1 MATLNK
7 IRSKA
12 GMLVVIIGVALL
24 AFIVGDF
31 LNSGHTFYAMN
42 QSKVAVVNGTN
53 IGVEEFQERVKVRT
67 DELQQM
73 YAQRG
78 MSLPE
83 GYASRINQEVYDQMV
98 NEILLNEELDEL
110 GIVVSKEELADLL
123 TGDNISPQVRQYF
136 TNPQTGEFDR
146 QGLLYFMQV
155 ILDPEAHG
163 YNTPELLAQI
173 EPQRQMWLRLE
184 KQVKEDRAIQKFA
197 NLLNRALTPNKLDL
211 ENSFEEGKTSAN
223 IAYALQPYTSIAD
236 STIAISDSELK
247 AEYNRVK
254 DFYKMPEHR
263 SIKYIALNIVPSE
276 ADYAKAKEKVEMN
289 QSIFATTDD
298 VAAFVA
304 NNSDEAYDDCF
315 VAVSS
320 MPEKMKKFAETAAVN
335 ESSPLEFENDTYTMY
350 RLMDTKVAPDSIKV
364 RLLSFQPRSTQIDSV
379 LNVLNNGGSFAELSP
394 KFNGNDEVWLT
405 ENMAPTVGRPFINKV
420 FSEGGNGYFKAESLG
435 GEHIVQILSRT
446 APVKKAKVAAY
457 VVAVTPSTETH
468 TALYNQLSSYSAANN
483 TAEKFSAAA
492 KDAGYTV
499 NSYDCSAE
507 DYSLPG
513 VNDARQAIRWAFNAD
528 KGEVSE
534 IFTLDNSF
542 VVAALDNIVKE
553 GYAPLDQVKD
563 ALSIQVR
570 NDKKAEKIIADL
582 KAKNINTLAG
592 YAEAMKAQVDS
603 AKFISFSTPS
613 IAGVGYEPV
622 LSALAPT
629 AENGKLVGPV
639 KGVRGVY
646 VFTVTDKTV
655 SQQPFDAQTEARKIQ
670 QNYNYLINSRLME
683 VLREKADIKNTMIRF
698 F

>member
-78 MSLPE
+78 MSLPD

-146 QGLLYFMQV
+146 QALLNFMQV

-197 NLLNRALTPNKLDL
+197 NLLNRAIMPNKLDL

-223 IAYALQPYTSIAD
+223 IAYALQPYTTIAD

-263 SIKYIALNIVPSE
+263 SIKYITLNIVPSE

-335 ESSPLEFENDTYTMY
+335 ASSPLEFENDTYTMY

-457 VVAVTPSTETH
+457 VVAVNPSTETH

-683 VLREKADIKNTMIRF
+683 VLRDKADIKNTMIRF

>member
-42 QSKVAVVNGTN
+42 QNKVAVVNGTN
-53 IGVEEFQERVKVRT
+53 IGVEDFQARVQTRT

-73 YAQRG
+73 YGQRG

-123 TGDNISPQVRQYF
+123 TGENISPMVRQYF

-146 QGLLYFMQV
+146 QGLLNFMQV

-163 YNTPELLAQI
+163 YNTPEMLAQI

-184 KQVKEDRAIQKFA
+184 QQVKQDRAVQKFA
-197 NLLNRALTPNKLDL
+197 NLLNRAIMPNKLDL

-236 STIAISDSELK
+236 STITVSDSELK
-247 AEYNRVK
+247 AEYNKVK
-254 DFYKMPEHR
+254 ELYKMPER
-263 SIKYIALNIVPSE
+263 RAIKYITVNIVPSE

-289 QSIFATTDD
+289 QSVFASTDD

-304 NNSDEAYDDCF
+304 NNSDESYDDSF
-315 VAVSS
+315 VAISS
-320 MPEKMKKFAETAAVN
+320 MPEKMKKFAQTAAVG

-350 RLMDTKVAPDSIKV
+350 RLMDTKVAPDSIKI

-394 KFNGNDEVWLT
+394 KFNGNDEIWLT
-405 ENMAPTVGRPFINKV
+405 ENMAMSIGRPFIAKV
-420 FSEGGNGYFKAESLG
+420 FGEAGNGYFKAESLG
-435 GEHIVQILSRT
+435 GEHIVQVLSRT

-457 VVAVTPSTETH
+457 VVAVNPSTDTH
-468 TALYNQLSSYSAANN
+468 TALYNQLSSYSASNN
-483 TAEKFSAAA
+483 TAEKFVAAA
-492 KDAGYTV
+492 KEAGYTV
-499 NSYDCSAE
+499 NSYECSAE

-528 KGEVSE
+528 KGDVSE

-542 VVAALDNIVKE
+542 VVAALENVTKE
-553 GYAPLDQVKD
+553 GYAPMEQIKEMLAMQVC
-563 ALSIQVR
+563 
-570 NDKKAEKIIADL
+570 NDKKAEKIIGDL
-582 KAKNINTLAG
+582 KAKNLNSLPD

-603 AKFISFSTPS
+603 AKFVSFSSPS

-646 VFTVTDKTV
+646 VFSVTDKTV
-655 SQQPFDAQTEARKIQ
+655 SEQPFDAQTETRKLQ
-670 QNYNYLINSRLME
+670 QNYSYLINSRLME
-683 VLREKADIKNTMIRF
+683 VLRDKADIKNTMIRF

>member
-12 GMLVVIIGVALL
+12 GLLVVIIGVALL

-42 QSKVAVVNGTN
+42 QNKVAVVNGTN

-73 YAQRG
+73 YSQRG
-78 MSLPE
+78 MTLPD
-83 GYASRINQEVYDQMV
+83 GYVSRINQEVYDQMV

-123 TGDNISPQVRQYF
+123 TGENISPMVRQYF

-146 QGLLYFMQV
+146 QGLINFMQV

-163 YNTPELLAQI
+163 YNTPEMLAQI

-184 KQVKEDRAIQKFA
+184 QQVKQDRAIQKFA
-197 NLLNRALTPNKLDL
+197 NLLNRSITPNKLDL
-211 ENSFEEGKTSAN
+211 ENSFEESKTSAN

-247 AEYNRVK
+247 AEYDKVK
-254 DFYKMPEHR
+254 EFYKMPER
-263 SIKYIALNIVPSE
+263 RAIKYITVDIVPSE

-289 QSIFATTDD
+289 QSVFATTDD

-304 NNSDEAYDDCF
+304 NNSDESYDDCF

-320 MPEKMKKFAETAAVN
+320 MPEKMKKFAQTAAVG
-335 ESSPLEFENDTYTMY
+335 ESSALEFENDTYTMY
-350 RLMDTKVAPDSIKV
+350 RLMGTKVAPDSIKV

-394 KFNGNDEVWLT
+394 KFNGNDEIWLT
-405 ENMAPTVGRPFINKV
+405 ENMAVSVGRPFIAKV
-420 FSEGGNGYFKAESLG
+420 FGETGKGYFKAESLG

-457 VVAVTPSTETH
+457 VLAVTPSTETH
-468 TALYNQLSSYSAANN
+468 TALYNQLSAYSALNH
-483 TAEKFSAAA
+483 TAEKFAAAA
-492 KDAGYTV
+492 KEAGYTV
-499 NSYDCSAE
+499 NSYECSAE

-528 KGEVSE
+528 KGDVSE
-534 IFTLDNSF
+534 IFTLDDTF
-542 VVAALDNIVKE
+542 VLAALENVTKE
-553 GYAPLDQVKD
+553 GYAPFDQVKD
-563 ALSIQVR
+563 MLAMQVR
-570 NDKKAEKIIADL
+570 NDKKAEQIIGDL
-582 KAKNINTLAG
+582 KGKNLNSLAG

-603 AKFISFSTPS
+603 AKFVSFSSPS

-646 VFTVTDKTV
+646 VFSVTDKTV
-655 SQQPFDAQTEARKIQ
+655 SEQPFDAPTETRKFQ
-670 QNYNYLINSRLME
+670 QNYTYLINSRLME
-683 VLREKADIKNTMIRF
+683 VLRDKADIKNTMIRF

>member
-12 GMLVVIIGVALL
+12 GLLVVIIGVALL

-53 IGVEEFQERVKVRT
+53 IGVEEFQERVKMRT

-78 MSLPE
+78 MNFPD
-83 GYASRINQEVYDQMV
+83 GYVSRINQEVYAQMV
-98 NEILLNEELDEL
+98 NEILLNEELEKL

-123 TGDNISPQVRQYF
+123 SGDNISPQVRQYF

-146 QGLLYFMQV
+146 QGLLNFIQV
-155 ILDPEAHG
+155 VLDPEAHG

-173 EPQRQMWLRLE
+173 EPQRQLWLRLE
-184 KQVKEDRAIQKFA
+184 QQVKQDRAIQKFA
-197 NLLNRALTPNKLDL
+197 NLLSRAVMPNKLDI
-211 ENSFEEGKTSAN
+211 ENSFEDSKTSAN

-236 STIAISDSELK
+236 STIAVSDSELK
-247 AEYNRVK
+247 AEYNKVK
-254 DFYKMPEHR
+254 ESYKMPER
-263 SIKYIALNIVPSE
+263 RAIKYIKIDIEPSE

-289 QSIFATTDD
+289 QSVFAETDD
-298 VAAFVA
+298 VVAFIA
-304 NNSDEAYDDCF
+304 NNSDESYDDSF
-315 VAVSS
+315 VAISS
-320 MPEKMKKFAETAAVN
+320 MPEKMKKFAQSAAVN

-364 RLLSFQPRSTQIDSV
+364 RLLSFQPRSTEIDSV
-379 LNVLNNGGSFAELSP
+379 LNVLNNGGSFAELSA
-394 KFNGNDEVWLT
+394 KYNGNDEIWLT
-405 ENMAPTVGRPFINKV
+405 ENMASSVGRPFINKV
-420 FSEGGNGYFKAESLG
+420 FSETGNGYFKAESLG

-457 VVAVTPSTETH
+457 VLAVVPSTETH
-468 TALYNQLSSYSAANN
+468 TVLYNQLSSYSAINN
-483 TAEKFSAAA
+483 TAEKFSAGA
-492 KDAGYTV
+492 KEAGYTV
-499 NSYDCSAE
+499 SSYECSAE

-513 VNDARQAIRWAFNAD
+513 ISDARQAIRWAFNAD

-534 IFTLDNSF
+534 IFTIDDSF
-542 VVAALDNIVKE
+542 VIAALDNISKE
-553 GYAPLDQVKD
+553 GYTPLEQLKD
-563 ALSIQVR
+563 MLTMQIR

-582 KAKNINTLAG
+582 KAKNLNSLEG

-603 AKFISFSTPS
+603 AKFISFSSPS
-613 IAGVGYEPV
+613 ITGVGYEPV
-622 LSALAPT
+622 LSGLAPT
-629 AENGKLVGPV
+629 AETGKVVGPV
-639 KGVRGVY
+639 KGLRGVY
-646 VFTVTDKTV
+646 VFAVTDKTV
-655 SQQPFDAQTEARKIQ
+655 SEQPFDAQTETQKLQ
-670 QNYNYLINSRLME
+670 QNYNYLINSRLMD
-683 VLREKADIKNTMIRF
+683 VLRDKADIKNTMIRF

>member
-83 GYASRINQEVYDQMV
+83 GYVSRINQEVYDQMV

-146 QGLLYFMQV
+146 QGLLNFMQV

-289 QSIFATTDD
+289 KSIFATTDD
-298 VAAFVA
+298 VATFVA

-379 LNVLNNGGSFAELSP
+379 LNVLNNGGCFAELSP

-457 VVAVTPSTETH
+457 VVAVNPSTETH

-655 SQQPFDAQTEARKIQ
+655 SQQPFDAQTEVRKIQ

-683 VLREKADIKNTMIRF
+683 VLRDKADIKNTMIRF

>member
-78 MSLPE
+78 MSLPD

-146 QGLLYFMQV
+146 QALLNFMQV

-197 NLLNRALTPNKLDL
+197 NLLNRAIMPNKLDL

-223 IAYALQPYTSIAD
+223 IAYALQPYTTIAD

-263 SIKYIALNIVPSE
+263 SIKYITLNIVPSE

-335 ESSPLEFENDTYTMY
+335 ASSPLEFENDTYTMY

-405 ENMAPTVGRPFINKV
+405 ENMAPTVGRPFISKV
-420 FSEGGNGYFKAESLG
+420 FSESGNGYFKAESLG

-457 VVAVTPSTETH
+457 VVAVNPSTETH
-468 TALYNQLSSYSAANN
+468 SALYNQLSSYSAANN

-513 VNDARQAIRWAFNAD
+513 INDARQAIRWAFNAD

-563 ALSIQVR
+563 ALAIQVR

-655 SQQPFDAQTEARKIQ
+655 SQQPFDEQTEARKIQ
-670 QNYNYLINSRLME
+670 QNYSYLINSRLME
-683 VLREKADIKNTMIRF
+683 VLRDKADIKNTMIRF

>member
-42 QSKVAVVNGTN
+42 QNKVAVVNGTN
-53 IGVEEFQERVKVRT
+53 IGVEEFQERVKMRT

-83 GYASRINQEVYDQMV
+83 GYVSRINQEVYDQMV
-98 NEILLNEELDEL
+98 NEILLNEELEEL

-123 TGDNISPQVRQYF
+123 SGENISPQVRQYF

-146 QGLLYFMQV
+146 QGLLNFMQV
-155 ILDPEAHG
+155 VLDPEAHG

-184 KQVKEDRAIQKFA
+184 QQVKQDRAIQKFA
-197 NLLNRALTPNKLDL
+197 NLLNRAITPNKLDL
-211 ENSFEEGKTSAN
+211 ENSFEDSKTSAN
-223 IAYALQPYTSIAD
+223 IAYAMQPYTSIAD
-236 STIAISDSELK
+236 STIEVSNSELK
-247 AEYNRVK
+247 AEYNKVK
-254 DFYKMPEHR
+254 EQYKRPERR
-263 SIKYIALNIVPSE
+263 SIKYITVNIVPSE

-289 QSIFATTDD
+289 QKVFATTDD
-298 VAAFVA
+298 VVAFIA
-304 NNSDEAYDDCF
+304 NNSDESYDDSF
-315 VAVSS
+315 VAISS
-320 MPEKMKKFAETAAVN
+320 MSEKMKEFAQSAAIG

-350 RLMDTKVAPDSIKV
+350 RLMDTKVAPDSIKI

-379 LNVLNNGGSFAELSP
+379 LNVLNNGGDFAALSAQ
-394 KFNGNDEVWLT
+394 FNGNDEIWLT
-405 ENMAPTVGRPFINKV
+405 ENMAASIGRPFIAKV
-420 FSEGGNGYFKAESLG
+420 FGESGNGYFKAESLG

-457 VVAVTPSTETH
+457 VLTVNPSTDTH
-468 TALYNQLSSYSAANN
+468 TALYNQLSSYSVTNN
-483 TAEKFSAAA
+483 TSETFAAAA

-499 NSYDCSAE
+499 NSFECSAE

-513 VNDARQAIRWAFNAD
+513 LSDARQAIRWAFNAD

-534 IFTLDNSF
+534 IFTLDDTF
-542 VVAALDNIVKE
+542 VVAALDNVTEE
-553 GYAPLDQVKD
+553 GYAPLEQVKD
-563 ALSIQVR
+563 MLAMQVR

-582 KAKNINTLAG
+582 KSKNLTSLAG

-603 AKFISFSTPS
+603 AKFVSFSSPS
-613 IAGVGYEPV
+613 IAGVGYEPA
-622 LSALAPT
+622 LSGLAPT

-639 KGVRGVY
+639 KGLRGVY

-655 SQQPFDAQTEARKIQ
+655 SEQPFDAQTEAQKVQ
-670 QNYNYLINSRLME
+670 QNYSYLINSRLME
-683 VLREKADIKNTMIRF
+683 VLRDKADIKNTMIRF

>member
-1 MATLNK
+1 M
-7 IRSKA
+7 
-12 GMLVVIIGVALL
+12 VIIGVALL

-78 MSLPE
+78 MSLPD

-146 QGLLYFMQV
+146 QALLNFMQV

-197 NLLNRALTPNKLDL
+197 NLLNRAIMPNKLDL

-223 IAYALQPYTSIAD
+223 IAYALQPYTTIAD

-263 SIKYIALNIVPSE
+263 SIKYITLNIVPSE

-335 ESSPLEFENDTYTMY
+335 ASSPLEFENDTYTMY

-405 ENMAPTVGRPFINKV
+405 ENMAPTVGRPFISKV
-420 FSEGGNGYFKAESLG
+420 FSESGNGYFKAESLG

-457 VVAVTPSTETH
+457 VVAVNPSTETH

-499 NSYDCSAE
+499 NSYDCSTE

-513 VNDARQAIRWAFNAD
+513 INDARQAIRWAFNAD

-563 ALSIQVR
+563 ALAIQVR

-655 SQQPFDAQTEARKIQ
+655 SQQPFDEQTEARKIQ
-670 QNYNYLINSRLME
+670 QNYSYLINSRLME
-683 VLREKADIKNTMIRF
+683 VLRDKADIKNTMIRF

>member
-12 GMLVVIIGVALL
+12 GLLVVIIGVALL

-83 GYASRINQEVYDQMV
+83 GYVSRINQEVYDQMV

-123 TGDNISPQVRQYF
+123 TGDNISPMVRQYF
-136 TNPQTGEFDR
+136 TNPQTGVFDR
-146 QGLLYFMQV
+146 QGLLNFMQV

-163 YNTPELLAQI
+163 YTTPEQLAQI

-197 NLLNRALTPNKLDL
+197 NLLNRAIMPNKLDL
-211 ENSFEEGKTSAN
+211 ENSYAEGKTSAN
-223 IAYALQPYTSIAD
+223 IAYALEPYTTIAD

-247 AEYNRVK
+247 AEYNKVK
-254 DFYKMPEHR
+254 ELYKMPER
-263 SIKYIALNIVPSE
+263 RGIKYITVNIVPSQD
-276 ADYAKAKEKVEMN
+276 DYAKAKEKVEMN
-289 QSIFATTDD
+289 KNVFATTND

-320 MPEKMKKFAETAAVN
+320 MPEKMKQFAQTAAVG

-394 KFNGNDEVWLT
+394 KFNGNDEIWLT
-405 ENMAPTVGRPFINKV
+405 EEMAASVGRPFINKV
-420 FSEGGNGYFKAESLG
+420 FSEAGNGYFKAESLG

-457 VVAVTPSTETH
+457 VLAVNPSTETH
-468 TALYNQLSSYSAANN
+468 TALYNQLSSYSATNN
-483 TAEKFSAAA
+483 TAEKFDAAA
-492 KDAGYTV
+492 KEAGYTV
-499 NSYDCSAE
+499 NSYECSAE

-513 VNDARQAIRWAFNAD
+513 LNDARQAIRWAFNAD
-528 KGEVSE
+528 KGAVSE
-534 IFTLDNSF
+534 IFTLDNAF
-542 VVAALDNIVKE
+542 VVAALDHVTKE

-563 ALSIQVR
+563 MLSIQIR
-570 NDKKAEKIIADL
+570 NDKKAEKMIADL
-582 KAKNINTLAG
+582 KAKNITTLAG

-603 AKFISFSTPS
+603 AKFVSFSSPS

-655 SQQPFDAQTEARKIQ
+655 SEQPFDAQNEARKLQ
-670 QNYNYLINSRLME
+670 QNYTYLINSRLME
-683 VLREKADIKNTMIRF
+683 VLRDKADIENTMIRF

>member
-12 GMLVVIIGVALL
+12 GLLVVIIGVALL

-78 MSLPE
+78 MSLPD

-136 TNPQTGEFDR
+136 TNPQTDEFDR
-146 QGLLYFMQV
+146 QALLNFMQV

-197 NLLNRALTPNKLDL
+197 NLLNRAIMPNKLDL

-223 IAYALQPYTSIAD
+223 IAYALQPYTTIAD

-263 SIKYIALNIVPSE
+263 SIKYITLNIVPSE

-335 ESSPLEFENDTYTMY
+335 ASSPLEFENDTYTMY

-405 ENMAPTVGRPFINKV
+405 ENMAPTVGRPFISKV
-420 FSEGGNGYFKAESLG
+420 FSESGNGYFKAESLG

-457 VVAVTPSTETH
+457 VVAVNPSTETH

-513 VNDARQAIRWAFNAD
+513 INDARQAIRWAFNAD

-563 ALSIQVR
+563 ALAIQVR

-655 SQQPFDAQTEARKIQ
+655 SQQPFDEQTEARKIQ
-670 QNYNYLINSRLME
+670 QNYSYLINSRLME
-683 VLREKADIKNTMIRF
+683 VLRDKADIKNTMIRF

>member
-12 GMLVVIIGVALL
+12 GLLVVIIGVALL

-42 QSKVAVVNGTN
+42 QNKVAVVNGTN

-73 YAQRG
+73 YGQRG
-78 MSLPE
+78 MTLPE
-83 GYASRINQEVYDQMV
+83 GYVSRINQEVYDQMV
-98 NEILLNEELDEL
+98 NEILLSEELEEL

-123 TGDNISPQVRQYF
+123 SGDNISPQVRQYF

-146 QGLLYFMQV
+146 QGLLNFMQV
-155 ILDPEAHG
+155 VLDPESHG

-184 KQVKEDRAIQKFA
+184 QEVKQNRAVQKFA
-197 NLLNRALTPNKLDL
+197 NLLNRAIMPNKLDL
-211 ENSFEEGKTSAN
+211 ENSFEDNKTSAN

-236 STIAISDSELK
+236 STIAVSDGELK
-247 AEYNRVK
+247 AEYNK
-254 DFYKMPEHR
+254 MKSFYKTPERR
-263 SIKYIALNIVPSE
+263 SIKYITVNIVPSE
-276 ADYAKAKEKVEMN
+276 ADYAKAKEKAEMN
-289 QSIFATTDD
+289 ESVFATTDD
-298 VAAFVA
+298 VVAFIA
-304 NNSDEAYDDCF
+304 NNSDESYDDSF
-315 VAVSS
+315 VAISS
-320 MPEKMKKFAETAAVN
+320 MPEKMKKFAQTASVN
-335 ESSPLEFENDTYTMY
+335 ESSPMEFENDTYTMY

-364 RLLSFQPRSTQIDSV
+364 RLLSFQPRSTEIDSV
-379 LNVLNNGGSFAELSP
+379 LNVLNHGGSFAELAP
-394 KFNGNDEVWLT
+394 KYNGNDEIWLM
-405 ENMAPTVGRPFINKV
+405 ENMASSVGRPFINKV
-420 FSEGGNGYFKAESLG
+420 FSENGNGYFKAESLG

-457 VVAVTPSTETH
+457 VLAVNPSTETH

-483 TAEKFSAAA
+483 NAEKFNTGA
-492 KDAGYTV
+492 KEAGYTV
-499 NSYDCSAE
+499 NSYECSAE

-513 VNDARQAIRWAFNAD
+513 INDARQAIRWAFNAD

-542 VVAALDNIVKE
+542 VVAALDNITKE
-553 GYAPLDQVKD
+553 GYAPLEQVKD
-563 ALSIQVR
+563 ILAMQIR
-570 NDKKAEKIIADL
+570 NDKKAEKIIGDL
-582 KAKNINTLAG
+582 KSKNLNSLAG

-603 AKFISFSTPS
+603 AKFVSFSSPS

-622 LSALAPT
+622 LSGLAPVS
-629 AENGKLVGPV
+629 ENGKLVGPV
-639 KGVRGVY
+639 KGSRGVY
-646 VFTVTDKTV
+646 VFTDTAKTV
-655 SQQPFDAQTEARKIQ
+655 SEQPFDAQTETQKIQ
-670 QNYNYLINSRLME
+670 QNYGYLINSRLME
-683 VLREKADIKNTMIRF
+683 VLRDKAEIENTMIRF

>member
-12 GMLVVIIGVALL
+12 GLLVVIIGVALL

-42 QSKVAVVNGTN
+42 KSKVAVVNGTN

-78 MSLPE
+78 MSLPD
-83 GYASRINQEVYDQMV
+83 GSASRINQEVYDQMV

-123 TGDNISPQVRQYF
+123 SGDNISPMVRQYF

-146 QGLLYFMQV
+146 QGLLNFMQV
-155 ILDPEAHG
+155 VLDPEAHG

-197 NLLNRALTPNKLDL
+197 NLLNRAIMPNKLDL
-211 ENSFEEGKTSAN
+211 ENSYEEGKTSAD

-236 STIAISDSELK
+236 STIAVSDSELK
-247 AEYNRVK
+247 AEYNKVK
-254 DFYKMPEHR
+254 ELYKMPERR
-263 SIKYIALNIVPSE
+263 SIKYITVNIVPSE
-276 ADYAKAKEKVEMN
+276 ADYAKVKEKVEMN
-289 QSIFATTDD
+289 KSIFATTDD
-298 VAAFVA
+298 VAAFIA
-304 NNSDEAYDDCF
+304 NNSDESYDDSF

-320 MPEKMKKFAETAAVN
+320 MPEKMKKFAETAAVG

-350 RLMDTKVAPDSIKV
+350 RLMDTKTAPDSIKV

-394 KFNGNDEVWLT
+394 KFNGNDEIWLT
-405 ENMAPTVGRPFINKV
+405 ENMAASVGRPFISKV

-435 GEHIVQILSRT
+435 GEHIVQILTRT

-457 VVAVTPSTETH
+457 VVAVNPSTETH

-483 TAEKFSAAA
+483 TAAKFDAAA
-492 KDAGYTV
+492 KEAGYTV

-513 VNDARQAIRWAFNAD
+513 ISDARQAIRWAFNAD
-528 KGEVSE
+528 KGDVSE

-542 VVAALDNIVKE
+542 VVAALENIAKE
-553 GYAPLDQVKD
+553 GYAPMDQIKD
-563 ALSIQVR
+563 MLAIRIR
-570 NDKKAEKIIADL
+570 NDKKAEKIIGDL
-582 KAKNINTLAG
+582 KAKNITSLAG

-603 AKFISFSTPS
+603 AKFVSFSTPS
-613 IAGVGYEPV
+613 VAGVGYEPV

-646 VFTVTDKTV
+646 VFTVTGKTV
-655 SQQPFDAQTEARKIQ
+655 SEQPFDAQAEARKIQ
-670 QNYNYLINSRLME
+670 QNYTYLINSRLMD
-683 VLREKADIKNTMIRF
+683 VLRDKAEIENTMIRF